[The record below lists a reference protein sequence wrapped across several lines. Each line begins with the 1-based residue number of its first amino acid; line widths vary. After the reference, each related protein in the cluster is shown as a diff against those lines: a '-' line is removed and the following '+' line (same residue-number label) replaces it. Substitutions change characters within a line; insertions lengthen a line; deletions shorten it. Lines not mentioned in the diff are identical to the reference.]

1 MRPTIP
7 VSKNSASGMTL
18 VEVLVSLAIV
28 FIIFLG
34 LSASGL
40 VVLNENI
47 KNEMRDEAVSVA
59 EMEMQKARNIP
70 FSAISD
76 NTHLVNRQIRNLD
89 VGYNVARTVTNPDGT
104 TPPTDPNNRRVTINV
119 VWSRIE
125 NNQTRTYSHQ
135 VATIVRL
142 R

>member
-1 MRPTIP
+1 MP
-7 VSKNSASGMTL
+7 KNSSSGMTL
-18 VEVLVSLAIV
+18 VEVLVSLVIV

-47 KNEMRDEAVSVA
+47 RNEMRDEAVSVA
-59 EMEMQKARNIP
+59 EMELQKVRNIP
-70 FSAISD
+70 FSTIVD
-76 NTHLVNRQIRNLD
+76 NTHLVSRRIRGLN
-89 VGYNVARTVTNPDGT
+89 VGYNVARVVTNPDGT
-104 TPPTDPNNRRVTINV
+104 TPSTDPNNRRVAINV
-119 VWSRIE
+119 TWNRIE
-125 NNQTRTYSHQ
+125 NNQTRSYSHQ